1 MDLDQL
7 WQSTLGE
14 MEIQL
19 SKANFMWLK
28 DSRLV
33 HKQDGTFVVALPN
46 NFAKTWVEE
55 KYQKNIVGILRN
67 LDGSLKKV
75 EFVVANQEKPK
86 KTVDQ
91 KTFEVLDGGG
101 LDLHTDPIT
110 GLNSRYTL
118 SSFIVG
124 PSNELAFAAAEA
136 IVNNVGRKYNPFFV
150 YGGVGLGK
158 THLIQAIGNEIVSS
172 YGGKVRPRYVSSE
185 QFARDVV
192 WGIKNKH
199 MEDVKK
205 KYRDIDVLIVDDIQ
219 FIGGKE
225 KMEEEFF
232 HTFNSLYE
240 NNKQVIIS
248 SDKPP
253 HAIPILEDRLR
264 SRFEG
269 GFVADISYPEYEVR
283 MAIIKSKLQEVNR
296 ELPDSVIDLI
306 ARRCKKNIRELE
318 GVLKKILFQ
327 QERKNGEI
335 NEKTAEEIILK
346 ATQSVGKKVSDAQ
359 ILKAVADFFNI
370 SVEDLL
376 SRNRR
381 KEIVEPRQI
390 AMYLLRDISD
400 ISYPS
405 IGEKMGRDHTTAI
418 HSYEKISHEADRNPS
433 LNQKIFMIKES
444 LFKV

>member
-1 MDLDQL
+1 
-7 WQSTLGE
+7 
-14 MEIQL
+14 
-19 SKANFMWLK
+19 MWLK
-28 DSRLV
+28 DSQLIN
-33 HKQDGTFVVALPN
+33 KQDGTFVVALPN

-67 LDGSLKKV
+67 LDGSLKRV
-75 EFVVANQEKPK
+75 EFIVANQEKPK
-86 KTVDQ
+86 KAADP
-91 KTFEVLDGGG
+91 KTFETLEGGG
-101 LDLHTDPIT
+101 LDLHTDPTT

-118 SSFIVG
+118 SAFIVG

-158 THLIQAIGNEIVSS
+158 THLIQAIGNEILKC
-172 YGGKVRPRYVSSE
+172 YGGKIKPKYVSSE
-185 QFARDVV
+185 QFARDVL
-192 WGIKNKH
+192 WGIKNKR

-232 HTFNSLYE
+232 HTFNALYE
-240 NNKQVIIS
+240 NNKQIIIS

-253 HAIPILEDRLR
+253 QAIPILEDRLR

-269 GFVADISYPEYEVR
+269 GFVADIGYPEYEVR
-283 MAIIKSKLQEVNR
+283 MAIIKNRLQEVNR
-296 ELPDSVIDLI
+296 ELPDSVVDLI

-318 GVLKKILFQ
+318 GILKKILFQ

-335 NEKTAEEIILK
+335 SEKIAEEIILK
-346 ATQSVGKKVSDAQ
+346 ATQGVGKRVSDAQ
-359 ILKAVADFFNI
+359 ILKVVADFFNI
-370 SVEDLL
+370 TVEDIL

-400 ISYPS
+400 VSYPS

-418 HSYEKISHEADRNPS
+418 HSYEKISHEIDRNPA
-433 LNQKIFMIKES
+433 LNQKIFTIKEN
-444 LFKV
+444 LLKI